1 MDELPEPP
9 VPSDADLRGFPF
21 LPIDVT
27 RLLTSETWIMST
39 GDEAKAA
46 MTLWL
51 QSWQQVPAGSVPDND
66 RVLAHLSMAGPMWPT
81 VKEMALRGWYKC
93 NDSRLYHPVVC
104 EKVLSS
110 LKGQKQRKE
119 AIAKRWKKD
128 GSAAEPE
135 KHHVDQV
142 VTERVDTPVKQPE
155 IRDEDVPYY
164 EAEYEP
170 DTGRIRAEVRNEI
183 VPYYET
189 DTALIQERGRG
200 REREIEER
208 EVQDIVP
215 YGTRELGLAVVNWPQ
230 AMADIWNETCGEATA
245 PVRKVDGNRAKT
257 AAKRLK
263 EEFGNDLEQWR
274 AYCMRIREA
283 PHLTGNNDRGWTAN
297 FDWVLKPDNLTKI
310 TEGNYD
316 RRKQNNLF
324 AFPGTQGR
332 SDPWVAA
339 CRTIAERSVG

>member
-1 MDELPEPP
+1 MGELPDPP
-9 VPSDADLRGFPF
+9 VPADADLRGFPF

-51 QSWQQVPAGSVPDND
+51 ASWQQVPAGSVPDND
-66 RVLAHLSMAGPMWPT
+66 RVLAHLSMAGPMWPM

-93 NDSRLYHPVVC
+93 NDQRLYHPVVC

-119 AIAKRWKKD
+119 AIAKRWKKE

-135 KHHVDQV
+135 KTHADQPVDAPV
-142 VTERVDTPVKQPE
+142 ERPE
-155 IRDEDVPYY
+155 VRDEDVPLY

-170 DTGRIRAEVRNEI
+170 DTARIRAEIRDAA

-189 DTALIQERGRG
+189 DTVLIQERGRG

-215 YGTRELGLAVVNWPQ
+215 YGTRGSAVYGPRG
-230 AMADIWNETCGEATA
+230 MADIWNDVCGDILT
-245 PVRKVDGNRAKT
+245 PVRKVDGQRAKT

-263 EEFGNDLEQWR
+263 EDFNNDLEEWR

-283 PHLTGNNDRGWTAN
+283 PHLIGENNRGWTADFN
-297 FDWVLKPDNLTKI
+297 WVLKPDNLTKI

-316 RRKQNNLF
+316 RRKPNNLF
-324 AFPGTQGR
+324 AFPGNQGK
-332 SDPWVAA
+332 SDPWVAVGRA
-339 CRTIAERSVG
+339 IAERSIG

>member
-1 MDELPEPP
+1 
-9 VPSDADLRGFPF
+9 
-21 LPIDVT
+21 
-27 RLLTSETWIMST
+27 MST

-51 QSWQQVPAGSVPDND
+51 ASWQQVPAGSVPDND
-66 RVLAHLSMAGPMWPT
+66 RVLAHLSMSGPMWPT

-93 NDSRLYHPVVC
+93 NDHRLYHPVVC

-128 GSAAEPE
+128 GSAVEPE
-135 KHHVDQV
+135 KTHVDQ
-142 VTERVDTPVKQPE
+142 RVDVPVEPPE
-155 IRDEDVPYY
+155 TRDEDVPLY

-170 DTGRIRAEVRNEI
+170 DTARIRPELRSV
-183 VPYYET
+183 VLPFYET
-189 DTALIQERGRG
+189 DTVLIQERGRG

-208 EVQDIVP
+208 KEQGIVP
-215 YGTRELGLAVVNWPQ
+215 YGTRGSAVFGPRG
-230 AMADIWNETCGEATA
+230 MADIWNEVCGDALS
-245 PVRKVDGNRAKT
+245 PVRKIDGQRAKT

-263 EEFGNDLEQWR
+263 EDFNNDLEEWR

-283 PHLTGNNDRGWTAN
+283 PHLTGNNDRGWTADFN
-297 FDWVLKPDNLTKI
+297 WVLEPRNLTKI

-316 RRKQNNLF
+316 RRKQNHLF
-324 AFPGTQGR
+324 AVPSNQGK
-332 SDPWVAA
+332 SDPWVAVGRA
-339 CRTIAERSVG
+339 IAERSAG

>member
-9 VPSDADLRGFPF
+9 VPPDADLRGFPF
-21 LPIDVT
+21 LPLDVT

-51 QSWQQVPAGSVPDND
+51 SSWQQVPAGSVPDND
-66 RVLAHLSMAGPMWPT
+66 RVLAHLSQAGPMWPT

-135 KHHVDQV
+135 KPHVDQGF
-142 VTERVDTPVKQPE
+142 TEQADTPVEQPE
-155 IRDEDVPYY
+155 IRDEDVPLY

-170 DTGRIRAEVRNEI
+170 ATALIRPVYE
-183 VPYYET
+183 PYYET

-215 YGTRELGLAVVNWPQ
+215 YGTRGLAPTAVNWPQ
-230 AMADIWNETCGEATA
+230 GMADIWNEICGEL
-245 PVRKVDGNRAKT
+245 PNVRKVSGQRAKT
-257 AAKRLK
+257 ATKRLK

-274 AYCMRIREA
+274 AYCMRIRDA
-283 PHLTGNNDRGWTAN
+283 PHLMGQNDRGWTAD
-297 FDWVLKPDNLTKI
+297 FDWVLEPRNLTRI

-324 AFPGTQGR
+324 AFPVSQGR

-339 CRTIAERSVG
+339 CRTIAERSAG